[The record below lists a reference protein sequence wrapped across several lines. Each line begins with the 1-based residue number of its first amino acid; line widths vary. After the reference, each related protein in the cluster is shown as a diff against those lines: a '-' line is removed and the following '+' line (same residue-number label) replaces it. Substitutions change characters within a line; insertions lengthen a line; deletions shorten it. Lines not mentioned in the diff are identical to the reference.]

1 MRAADFVIV
10 GLFVAALALL
20 IWHERYVKPEAVKN
34 IEDRPSA
41 MGCSLYAYTLVFA
54 AAVVAL
60 QYFVLY
66 RHKL

>member
-1 MRAADFVIV
+1 MRVADFVIV
-10 GLFVAALALL
+10 GLFGAALALL

-34 IEDRPSA
+34 IEDRPAA
-41 MGCSLYAYTLVFA
+41 MGCSFYAYTLAFG

-60 QYFVLY
+60 QCFVLY